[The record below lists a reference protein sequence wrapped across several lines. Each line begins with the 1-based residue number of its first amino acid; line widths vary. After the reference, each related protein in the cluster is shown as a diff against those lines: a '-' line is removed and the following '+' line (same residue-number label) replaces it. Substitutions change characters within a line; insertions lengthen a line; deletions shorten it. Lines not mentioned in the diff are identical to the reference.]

1 MKIDEKKLKKVVEL
15 LYVKEI
21 VGKALYEKI
30 NDYPTIKEKADELTD
45 AALNLELS
53 ILTKNNNY
61 ERLKESTKEK
71 LLELDKLSS
80 ENKYYRKSLLFFDE
94 NLNYVDSF

>member
-30 NDYPTIKEKADELTD
+30 NEYPIIKEKADELTD
-45 AALNLELS
+45 AALTMTIA
-53 ILTKNNNY
+53 ILKKTKNC
-61 ERLKESTKEK
+61 EQTKESTKEK
-71 LLELDKLSS
+71 LLELDKISS
-80 ENKYYRKSLLFFDE
+80 DNKLFRKSLIFFDE
-94 NLNYVDSF
+94 NLNYIDSF

>member
-53 ILTKNNNY
+53 ILTKNDNY
-61 ERLKESTKEK
+61 ERLKESTKEI
-71 LLELDKLSS
+71 LLELDKMSS
-80 ENKYYRKSLLFFDE
+80 ENKFYRKSLLFFDE

>member
-15 LYVKEI
+15 LYVKET

-45 AALNLELS
+45 AALTMTIA
-53 ILTKNNNY
+53 ILKKTKNC
-61 ERLKESTKEK
+61 EQKESTKEK
-71 LLELDKLSS
+71 LLELDKISS
-80 ENKYYRKSLLFFDE
+80 SNKLFRKSLIFFDE
-94 NLNYVDSF
+94 NLNYIDSF